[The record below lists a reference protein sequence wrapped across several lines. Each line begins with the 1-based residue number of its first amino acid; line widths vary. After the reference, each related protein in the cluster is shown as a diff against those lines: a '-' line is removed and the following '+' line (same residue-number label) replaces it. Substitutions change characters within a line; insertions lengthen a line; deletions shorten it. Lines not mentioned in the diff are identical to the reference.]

1 MRHKKNNTIRPI
13 SVAFLLVI
21 LVILIFNLFI
31 FLSNKNAT
39 AKIYSHRGA
48 SGEEI
53 EHTFS
58 AYDLAILYG
67 SKFIE
72 QDLVTSKDGTLYI
85 SHDLSAK
92 RITGVNKNF
101 SDMTDSEINNLK
113 TANGDRI
120 LKLQDV
126 FNKYK
131 DKVHYVIEL
140 KENDLQTSLF
150 KKITKDNNLENNI
163 IVQASNVKALNNLEA
178 VFPDMKKLLLVNTQD
193 KLESGVKEKNVDII
207 SAEKKLM
214 TTDNV
219 ELVHKHNKEFNV
231 WTLNTTKE
239 IENAIKLRVDTYF
252 TNYTAK
258 AIALEK
264 KFFYKL
270 SI

>member
-1 MRHKKNNTIRPI
+1 
-13 SVAFLLVI
+13 
-21 LVILIFNLFI
+21 
-31 FLSNKNAT
+31 
-39 AKIYSHRGA
+39 
-48 SGEEI
+48 
-53 EHTFS
+53 
-58 AYDLAILYG
+58 
-67 SKFIE
+67 
-72 QDLVTSKDGTLYI
+72 
-85 SHDLSAK
+85 
-92 RITGVNKNF
+92 
-101 SDMTDSEINNLK
+101 MTDNEINNLK

-150 KKITKDNNLENNI
+150 KKIIKDNNLENNI
-163 IVQASNVKALNNLEA
+163 IVQASNVKALNNLEVA
-178 VFPDMKKLLLVNTQD
+178 FPDMKKLLLVNTQD

-214 TTDNV
+214 TKDNV

-231 WTLNTTKE
+231 WTLNTSKE